1 MKKLIISAT
10 LAAIT
15 ISGVSKHDINALDFN
30 GLSKPD
36 QLQIKTQS
44 QFISYGVGKNTKEI
58 TIHRHDEDNRNLS
71 ASERYDVYESNGN
84 FKAGQSYK
92 VIYNGDFI
100 TDIQTIN

>member
-15 ISGVSKHDINALDFN
+15 ISGVSKHDVNALDFN
-30 GLSKPD
+30 GLSKAD

-44 QFISYGVGKNTKEI
+44 QFISYGVGKNTQEI

-71 ASERYDVYESNGN
+71 VSERYDVTELTGN
-84 FKAGQSYK
+84 FKAGQRYK
-92 VIYNGDFI
+92 VIYNGDYI
-100 TDIQTIN
+100 TDIQAVK

>member
-1 MKKLIISAT
+1 MKKLIISAS
-10 LAAIT
+10 LAVLT
-15 ISGVSKHDINALDFN
+15 ISGVSNHDVNALDFK

-71 ASERYDVYESNGN
+71 ANERYEVYESNGD